1 MKIPGSDGKKDLQ
14 ASLVAAKLEQ
24 QRAKQVGSNQE
35 ASPTSGLA
43 AELDRNA
50 GADRTSIS
58 SLAAAIKQEL
68 NPVAMHNERRDK
80 IEALKLAIRNGTYN
94 PSSLAVAQSLG
105 EEISLGILE
114 SGNAFSQAE

>member
-14 ASLVAAKLEQ
+14 ASLVAANLEQ
-24 QRAKQVGSNQE
+24 QRTKQVGSNQE

-43 AELDRNA
+43 AELDRNSV
-50 GADRTSIS
+50 ADRTSIS
-58 SLAAAIKQEL
+58 SLAAAIKQQL
-68 NPVAMHNERRDK
+68 NPVAMRDERIAK

-94 PSSLAVAQSLG
+94 PSSLSVAQSVA
-105 EEISLGILE
+105 EEITLGIVE

>member
-94 PSSLAVAQSLG
+94 PPSLAVAQSLG